1 MEQNCRTDRDPPRVV
16 ESIEEKGEEE
26 EEEEEVEEDKTEK
39 NEMGWACGA
48 YG

>member
-1 MEQNCRTDRDPPRVV
+1 MFDLFLLPYRIREYVSYGFPVINFRNPGVQ
-16 ESIEEKGEEE
+16 G
-26 EEEEEVEEDKTEK
+26 DKTEK

>member
-1 MEQNCRTDRDPPRVV
+1 MYLSNTNLFDGSDISSITTAKCFVLLTQYCTD
-16 ESIEEKGEEE
+16 
-26 EEEEEVEEDKTEK
+26 DKTEK